1 MVLIPFFISVPFSQR
16 LGRYMNLNKKIFIT
30 FFISVTGLLCTT
42 LYLIDT
48 QAEQHEIKRIIAD
61 LDTAQFQFQHDLD
74 LGQKHIQT
82 LTQVITRDQ
91 KFRSFLAQIKDNFYP
106 FVEEIGK
113 DTEADFVFMLDDAP
127 AIRAVYSVS
136 GYNTPPLENN
146 FANFDVQNRL
156 DTALM
161 SSNMVSLSEGL
172 YSSHFIPLKENLGD
186 DYAVGL
192 IVVCNQINDAWI
204 AKLLGKNTALQAVF
218 FNRNQVVAANTPPEM
233 AAAMLGHQR
242 DIQEQSLFSWNNERY
257 IAKQMLFEP
266 QAGYILSA
274 NLDQALRTFKQ
285 LQQQVLLIGGGILV
299 FGALLFMLIS
309 QRITRPLR
317 LITKGTFEIK
327 QGNYQH
333 RIDYQNSDE
342 VGQLAT
348 AFNVMA
354 GGLQEK
360 ELIRSTFNKYVDPA
374 IVSELLSQPD
384 KLRLGGE
391 RKEQTV
397 LFSDIAGFTN
407 FSEKL
412 PAEALIK
419 TLNAYLSAM
428 TLEISGQHGILDKFI
443 GDAIMAFWSPELCQG
458 NHAAFACQSALAMQK
473 KLQQLRPLWQAGGAP
488 EIHIR
493 IGIATGEMIVG
504 NIGSEQARSYT
515 CIGDKVNYSSR
526 LEGLNK
532 HYGTQI
538 MIDQQTANSI
548 SGFGIRELDTVRV
561 KGREAGETIYELIGK
576 AEDADSVQ
584 LESIN
589 RYQQALALYR
599 KADFARAA
607 DIFATLGTDA
617 PACMMLKRCVYLQE
631 NTPASWDGIHSM
643 VDK

>member
-1 MVLIPFFISVPFSQR
+1 
-16 LGRYMNLNKKIFIT
+16 MNLNKKIFIT
-30 FFISVTGLLCTT
+30 FFISVTGLLSTT

-61 LDTAQFQFQHDLD
+61 LDSARFQFQHDFEVE
-74 LGQKHIQT
+74 QKQVQT
-82 LTQVITRDQ
+82 LTHVITADQ

-113 DTEADFVFMLDDAP
+113 DTEADFVFMLDDEP
-127 AIRAVYSVS
+127 SIRAVYSLNGRNKPS
-136 GYNTPPLENN
+136 LENN
-146 FANFDVQNRL
+146 FSSFDVKSSL
-156 DTALM
+156 DSGLM
-161 SSNMVSLSEGL
+161 SSKMVSLNEGL
-172 YSSHFIPLKENLGD
+172 YSSHFIPLKENLND

-192 IVVCNQINDAWI
+192 IVLCNQINDSWV
-204 AKLLGKNTALQAVF
+204 AKLLGKNNTLQTVF
-218 FNRNQVVAANTPPEM
+218 FNRKQIVAKNTGPDM
-233 AAAMLGHQR
+233 AAAILSHQP
-242 DIQEQSLFSWNNERY
+242 DIAKTGMFNWNGERY
-257 IAKQMLFEP
+257 IAKQVLFEP
-266 QAGYILSA
+266 QNQQAGYVLSA

-285 LQQQVLLIGGGILV
+285 LQQRILLTGGGILLL
-299 FGALLFMLIS
+299 GALLFMLIS

-317 LITKGTFEIK
+317 LINKGTLEIK
-327 QGNYQH
+327 HGNYQH

-342 VGQLAT
+342 VGQLAV

-354 GGLQEK
+354 GDLQEK

-391 RKEQTV
+391 RKKQTV

-419 TLNAYLSAM
+419 VLNDYLSAM
-428 TLEISGQHGILDKFI
+428 TVEISLQHGILDKFI
-443 GDAIMAFWSPELCQG
+443 GDAIMAFWSPQLCNE
-458 NHAAFACQSALAMQK
+458 NHALCACQSALNMQK
-473 KLQQLRPLWQAGGAP
+473 KLQQLRPHWVANGAP
-488 EIHIR
+488 EINVR

-538 MIDQQTANSI
+538 MIDRQTATEI
-548 SGFGIRELDTVRV
+548 TGFVIRELDTVRV
-561 KGREAGETIYELIGK
+561 KGREVGETIYELIGE
-576 AEDADSVQ
+576 ANETDNTL
-584 LESIN
+584 LEKIN
-589 RYQQALALYR
+589 LYQQALALY
-599 KADFARAA
+599 KNADFAKAA
-607 DIFATLGTDA
+607 QVFSTLNTDA
-617 PACMMLKRCVYLQE
+617 PSRTMLKRCLSLQQ
-631 NTPASWDGIHSM
+631 NTPKNWDGIHSM
-643 VDK
+643 LDK

>member
-1 MVLIPFFISVPFSQR
+1 MELISIFPMVGPI
-16 LGRYMNLNKKIFIT
+16 MNLNKKIFIT

-74 LGQKHIQT
+74 VGQKHIQT
-82 LTQVITRDQ
+82 LTQVITQDQ

-113 DTEADFVFMLDDAP
+113 DTEADFVFMLDDTP

-136 GYNTPPLENN
+136 GHNTPPLENN
-146 FANFDVQNRL
+146 FARFDVKNRL

-161 SSNMVSLSEGL
+161 SSKMVSLNEGL

-204 AKLLGKNTALQAVF
+204 ANFLAKNTPLQAVF
-218 FNRNQVVAANTPPEM
+218 FNRGQVVATNTAPDM
-233 AAAMLGHQR
+233 AAAMLKHQR
-242 DIQEQSLFSWNNERY
+242 DIQEHSLFSWNDERY

-285 LQQQVLLIGGGILV
+285 LQQQVLLIGGGILML
-299 FGALLFMLIS
+299 GALLFMLIS

-397 LFSDIAGFTN
+397 LFSDIAGFTH

-443 GDAIMAFWSPELCQG
+443 GDAIMAFWSPELCHG
-458 NHAAFACQSALAMQK
+458 KHAAFACQSALAMQK

-538 MIDQQTANSI
+538 MIDQQTANSL
-548 SGFGIRELDTVRV
+548 SGFVIRELDTVRV
-561 KGREAGETIYELIGK
+561 KGREAGETIYELMGK
-576 AEDADSVQ
+576 AEEADSVQ
-584 LESIN
+584 LETIK

-599 KADFARAA
+599 TGSFAQAA

-617 PACMMLKRCVYLQE
+617 PSCVMLKRCVYLQE
-631 NTPASWDGIHSM
+631 NAPASWDGIHSM

>member
-1 MVLIPFFISVPFSQR
+1 
-16 LGRYMNLNKKIFIT
+16 MNLNKKIFIT

-61 LDTAQFQFQHDLD
+61 LDTAQAQFQQDLEVE
-74 LGQKHIQT
+74 QKQIQT
-82 LTQVITRDQ
+82 LTHVITADQ

-113 DTEADFVFMLDDAP
+113 DTEADFVFMLDDEP
-127 AIRAVYSVS
+127 TVRAVYSI
-136 GYNTPPLENN
+136 NDHNKPPLENN
-146 FANFDVQNRL
+146 FSSFGVKSSL
-156 DTALM
+156 DSGLM
-161 SSNMVSLSEGL
+161 SSKMVSLNEGL
-172 YSSHFIPLKENLGD
+172 YSSHFIPLKENLND

-192 IVVCNQINDAWI
+192 IVVCNQINDGWI
-204 AKLLGKNTALQAVF
+204 AKLLTKNNTLQAVF
-218 FNRNQVVAANTPPEM
+218 FNRNQVVAKNTSPEM
-233 AAAMLGHQR
+233 AADILNHQSIIR
-242 DIQEQSLFSWNNERY
+242 ENGMVSWNNERY
-257 IAKQMLFEP
+257 IAKQVLFEP
-266 QAGYILSA
+266 QNQQAGYILSA

-285 LQQQVLLIGGGILV
+285 LQQQVLLIGGGILSV
-299 FGALLFMLIS
+299 GALLFMLIS

-317 LITKGTFEIK
+317 LITKGTLEIK
-327 QGNYQH
+327 HGNYQH
-333 RIDYQNSDE
+333 RIDYRNSDE
-342 VGQLAT
+342 VGQLAA

-354 GGLQEK
+354 SDLQEK

-391 RKEQTV
+391 RKPQTV

-412 PAEALIK
+412 PAEELIK
-419 TLNAYLSAM
+419 ILNDYLSAM
-428 TLEISGQHGILDKFI
+428 TLEISRQHGILDKFI
-443 GDAIMAFWSPELCQG
+443 GDAIMAFWSPQLCNE
-458 NHAAFACQSALAMQK
+458 NHAIYACQSALAMQK
-473 KLQQLRPLWQAGGAP
+473 KLQQLRPLWVANGAP
-488 EIHIR
+488 EINIR

-538 MIDQQTANSI
+538 MIDRQTATEI
-548 SGFGIRELDTVRV
+548 TGFIVRELDTVRV
-561 KGREAGETIYELIGK
+561 KGREAGETIFELIGE
-576 AEDADSVQ
+576 ANEVDDIM
-584 LESIN
+584 LEKIN

-599 KADFARAA
+599 NADFAKAA
-607 DIFATLGTDA
+607 QIFSTLSTDA
-617 PACMMLKRCVYLQE
+617 PSNTMLERCLYLQQNMPE
-631 NTPASWDGIHSM
+631 SWDGIHSM
-643 VDK
+643 LDK

>member
-1 MVLIPFFISVPFSQR
+1 
-16 LGRYMNLNKKIFIT
+16 MNLNKKIFIT

-61 LDTAQFQFQHDLD
+61 LNAAQFQFQHDLEVE
-74 LGQKHIQT
+74 QKQIQT
-82 LTQVITRDQ
+82 LTHVITADQ

-113 DTEADFVFMLDDAP
+113 DTEADFVFMLDDEP
-127 AIRAVYSVS
+127 TIRAVYSLNDRS
-136 GYNTPPLENN
+136 KPPLENN
-146 FANFDVQNRL
+146 FSSFDVKSSL
-156 DTALM
+156 DSALM
-161 SSNMVSLSEGL
+161 SSKMVSLNEGL
-172 YSSHFIPLKENLGD
+172 YSSHFIPLKENLSD

-204 AKLLGKNTALQAVF
+204 AKLLNKNNTLQAVF
-218 FNRNQVVAANTPPEM
+218 FNKNQVVAKNTRPEM
-233 AAAMLGHQR
+233 AADILSHQLNIR
-242 DIQEQSLFSWNNERY
+242 ENGMFSWNNERY
-257 IAKQMLFEP
+257 IAKQILFEAQNQ

-274 NLDQALRTFKQ
+274 NLDQALQTFKQ
-285 LQQQVLLIGGGILV
+285 LQQQVLLIGGGILLL
-299 FGALLFMLIS
+299 GALLFMLIS

-317 LITKGTFEIK
+317 LITKGTLEIK
-327 QGNYQH
+327 HGNYQH
-333 RIDYQNSDE
+333 RIDYRSSDE
-342 VGQLAT
+342 VGQLAS

-354 GGLQEK
+354 SDLQDK

-391 RKEQTV
+391 RKEQSV

-412 PAEALIK
+412 PAEELIK
-419 TLNAYLSAM
+419 ILNDYLSAM
-428 TLEISGQHGILDKFI
+428 TLEISRQHGILDKFI
-443 GDAIMAFWSPELCQG
+443 GDAIMAFWSPQLCDE
-458 NHAAFACQSALAMQK
+458 NHANYACHTALAMQK
-473 KLQQLRPLWQAGGAP
+473 KLQQLRPVWIANGAP
-488 EIHIR
+488 EINIR

-526 LEGLNK
+526 LESLNK

-538 MIDQQTANSI
+538 MIDRQTASEI
-548 SGFGIRELDTVRV
+548 TGFVIRELDTVRV
-561 KGREAGETIYELIGK
+561 KGREAGEAIYELV
-576 AEDADSVQ
+576 AETHEVDESL
-584 LESIN
+584 LEKIN

-599 KADFARAA
+599 NADFTEAA
-607 DIFATLGTDA
+607 QIFSTLSTDA
-617 PACMMLKRCVYLQE
+617 PSNTMLKRCITLQQ
-631 NTPASWDGIHSM
+631 NTPKSWDGIHSM
-643 VDK
+643 LDK

>member
-1 MVLIPFFISVPFSQR
+1 MVGPI
-16 LGRYMNLNKKIFIT
+16 MNLNKKIFIT

-74 LGQKHIQT
+74 VGQKHIQT
-82 LTQVITRDQ
+82 LTQVITQDQ

-113 DTEADFVFMLDDAP
+113 DTEADFVFMLDDTP

-136 GYNTPPLENN
+136 GHNTPPLENN
-146 FANFDVQNRL
+146 FARFDVKNRL

-161 SSNMVSLSEGL
+161 SSKMVSLNEGL

-204 AKLLGKNTALQAVF
+204 ANFLAKNTPLQAVF
-218 FNRNQVVAANTPPEM
+218 FNRGQVVATNTAPDM
-233 AAAMLGHQR
+233 AAAMLKHQR
-242 DIQEQSLFSWNNERY
+242 DIQEHSLFSWNDERY

-285 LQQQVLLIGGGILV
+285 LQQQVLLIGGGILML
-299 FGALLFMLIS
+299 GALLFMLIS

-397 LFSDIAGFTN
+397 LFSDIAGFTH

-443 GDAIMAFWSPELCQG
+443 GDAIMAFWSPELCHG
-458 NHAAFACQSALAMQK
+458 KHAAFACQSALAMQK

-538 MIDQQTANSI
+538 MIDQQTANSL
-548 SGFGIRELDTVRV
+548 SGFVIRELDTVRV
-561 KGREAGETIYELIGK
+561 KGREAGETIYELMGK
-576 AEDADSVQ
+576 AEEADSVQ
-584 LESIN
+584 LETIK

-599 KADFARAA
+599 TGSFAQAA

-617 PACMMLKRCVYLQE
+617 PSCVMLKRCVYLQE
-631 NTPASWDGIHSM
+631 NAPASWDGIHSM